1 MADPAQMI
9 SAIFAPECLP
19 SKKAG
24 AARLKK
30 PASHAWRRARQA
42 STKTQLPS
50 HSCLHHKWT
59 PCGQPVRRA

>member
-24 AARLKK
+24 AARLKES
-30 PASHAWRRARQA
+30 ASHAWRRARQT
-42 STKTQLPS
+42 STKTQLYS
-50 HSCLHHKWT
+50 HSIVHQK
-59 PCGQPVRRA
+59 